1 MKKLKI
7 THEYTFED
15 YRDYL
20 QQLAFRLTGDNNDAQ
35 DLVQDTLLKA
45 YEHINSFRSQAT
57 IKTWLTKILV
67 NTFLT
72 QKRTKKDHVSI
83 VLDYIPAPDWSAN
96 PEKIIVKRELQ
107 WCINHTLTCHL
118 PERYGTALALRE
130 FEGMSY
136 NDIAGIL
143 EISPGTAKVLVFRS
157 RRAFRRHLEKSGCFA
172 YVRDYNCVC
181 DGVQDGL
188 LPPRI

>member
-1 MKKLKI
+1 MNILKI
-7 THEYTFED
+7 TPELTFEE

-20 QQLAFRLTGDNNDAQ
+20 QQLALRLTGDNNDAQ

-45 YEHINSFRSQAT
+45 YEHANSFRGEAAV
-57 IKTWLTKILV
+57 KTWLTKILV

-72 QKRTKKDHVSI
+72 QKRKKKDHVSI
-83 VLDYIPAPDWSAN
+83 ALDTLPAPDWSAN

-107 WCINHTLTCHL
+107 WCINHTLTYHL
-118 PERYGTALALRE
+118 PQRYGTALALRE

-136 NDIAGIL
+136 KDIAGIL

-181 DGVQDGL
+181 DGVRDGL
-188 LPPRI
+188 LPC